1 MPSAHFSTN
10 TGGRAPVDA
19 LIADLHSTVLLVR
32 STTVI
37 VIASVD
43 RREKLL
49 YAHRSP
55 ASQTLSLPSTSP
67 LAGET
72 APLYGCSSPTSG
84 TGGLVPRCDV
94 TQTRAGPGRRP
105 SPHTAR

>member
-1 MPSAHFSTN
+1 MRSWTGSIPEVDGTPSAHFSTK
-10 TGGRAPVDA
+10 TGGRSPAA
-19 LIADLHSTVLLVR
+19 TFTADLHSTVLFVR

-67 LAGET
+67 LAGER
-72 APLYGCSSPTSG
+72 APLYGWSSTTSVTSG
-84 TGGLVPRCDV
+84 LTPRADV
-94 TQTRAGPGRRP
+94 T
-105 SPHTAR
+105 